1 MQRSTLTLPEAAIV
15 SLICFGLFTLGSL
28 QAVLSGFPPAVF
40 TDSGNA
46 WGIGVELVLG
56 GAALLFLR
64 SRGFDIQSLY
74 PRPSMSGT
82 FMGLALFV
90 AGWIVGGLA
99 ASLFEVAG
107 VRQMADF
114 SFMGLSLV
122 WIVAFAMVNGAFE
135 EIFLLGVLTR
145 GLRGFGLSV
154 ALGVPLFVRALY
166 HLYQGPLGV
175 VWVLGIGLTL
185 AVGYIVTRSLW
196 APVLAHTL
204 WDIVPIVA
212 G

>member
-1 MQRSTLTLPEAAIV
+1 MADEAFDTHALRSSHCFGYL
-15 SLICFGLFTLGSL
+15 FGLFTLGSM

-74 PRPSMSGT
+74 PQPSMSGT
-82 FMGLALFV
+82 FTGLALFF

-99 ASLFEVAG
+99 ASLFQVAG
-107 VRQMADF
+107 ARQMADF
-114 SFMGLSLV
+114 SFTRLSLV
-122 WIVAFAMVNGAFE
+122 WILAFAMVNGAFE
-135 EIFLLGVLTR
+135 EIFL
-145 GLRGFGLSV
+145 
-154 ALGVPLFVRALY
+154 
-166 HLYQGPLGV
+166 LGV

-185 AVGYIVTRSLW
+185 AVGYIATRSLW